1 MANRYLLLL
10 ALACAVLAGGWS
22 CRQPTS
28 PGPLDQ
34 SSALTKF
41 EPYLNSQLTP
51 AIARARFGPP
61 DEETGS
67 GLRIFIYKLTDG
79 RRLWLGFPGEAP
91 ITYARIE
98 GVDGVFTDV
107 PLR

>member
-1 MANRYLLLL
+1 MTNRRIFIF
-10 ALACAVLAGGWS
+10 AFAAVVAGAWS

-28 PGPLDQ
+28 PQVVGQ
-34 SSALTKF
+34 GSALSKF
-41 EPYLNSQLTP
+41 EPYLNAQLTP

-67 GLRIFIYKLTDG
+67 GLRILIYKLNDG

-91 ITYARIE
+91 ITYARVE